1 MVRILTI
8 SICRDTGSRH
18 EYKIGDKNMLPAKR
32 INGQN
37 WIPDFFTDF
46 FEGNSLSRF
55 GGTAPAM
62 NVIEDDKSY
71 NIELAAPGMCKKD
84 FNVHISRE
92 GNLVIEM
99 ERKCEDKECKKEGKY
114 LRKEFTCAKFH
125 QTLALP
131 DNADKDSIEA
141 EVKDGILYVK
151 IPKLQNEKIEN
162 EKRIIEVK

>member
-8 SICRDTGSRH
+8 SICRDTVSRH

>member
-141 EVKDGILYVK
+141 EVKDGFLYVK

>member
-1 MVRILTI
+1 
-8 SICRDTGSRH
+8 
-18 EYKIGDKNMLPAKR
+18 MLPAKR

-114 LRKEFTCAKFH
+114 LRKDFTCAKFH